1 MHFSASRLV
10 NDLEDLEGFLLLEGI
25 CIVSSYWKEC
35 QLTNDLVTLALCLL
49 TVPSSGNG
57 DVYLRCA
64 VNQKHVFFECNRKH
78 TLFHFRGLSKERI

>member
-35 QLTNDLVTLALCLL
+35 QLTND
-49 TVPSSGNG
+49 
-57 DVYLRCA
+57 
-64 VNQKHVFFECNRKH
+64 
-78 TLFHFRGLSKERI
+78 